1 MIWIIIIVIAV
12 IAVIAFNLGSTSG
25 QVIGSVNNSGGMRV
39 KYAKLLNN
47 ILSGHKDSKIFVE
60 TRTYIKAGV
69 SNYGGT
75 TFFHIQQSTGN
86 KVIIQY
92 EIKDNPAVPSFQMT
106 CEKHLPLERSIPEC
120 RGQNRLSL
128 LCVAQSSFPRQYYT
142 ILTDFPSVPNA
153 DFLMRGIS
161 QESSFMQPPSR
172 PRPA

>member
-1 MIWIIIIVIAV
+1 MIWGIIIVIAV
-12 IAVIAFNLGSTSG
+12 VVVIAFKFGSTSG

-75 TFFHIQQSTGN
+75 TLFHIQQSTDN

-92 EIKDNPAVPSFQMT
+92 EVKNSPVVPSFQLT
-106 CEKHLPLERSIPEC
+106 WT
-120 RGQNRLSL
+120 
-128 LCVAQSSFPRQYYT
+128 FPDDMDQDEMRNIIAAD
-142 ILTDFPSVPNA
+142 ILRKMKQGF
-153 DFLMRGIS
+153 
-161 QESSFMQPPSR
+161 
-172 PRPA
+172 

>member
-1 MIWIIIIVIAV
+1 MIWVIIIVIAV
-12 IAVIAFNLGSTSG
+12 VVVIAFNLGSTSG

-106 CEKHLPLERSIPEC
+106 WT
-120 RGQNRLSL
+120 
-128 LCVAQSSFPRQYYT
+128 FPDDMDQ
-142 ILTDFPSVPNA
+142 DE
-153 DFLMRGIS
+153 MRNVIAMDI
-161 QESSFMQPPSR
+161 QRKMMQR
-172 PRPA
+172 F

>member
-1 MIWIIIIVIAV
+1 MIWVIIIVIAV
-12 IAVIAFNLGSTSG
+12 IVVIAFNLGSTSG

-75 TFFHIQQSTGN
+75 TLFHIQQSTGN

-92 EIKDNPAVPSFQMT
+92 EVKNNPVVPSFQLT
-106 CEKHLPLERSIPEC
+106 WT
-120 RGQNRLSL
+120 
-128 LCVAQSSFPRQYYT
+128 FPDDMDQDEMRNVIAAD
-142 ILTDFPSVPNA
+142 ILRKMKQGF
-153 DFLMRGIS
+153 
-161 QESSFMQPPSR
+161 
-172 PRPA
+172 